1 MKSDLKIAVVGATGA
16 VGREMFSVLES
27 RKFPVGELVAFAS
40 ERSDGKELRLNGKHW
55 RCQVMKPGCF
65 KGVDIAF
72 FDASDAVSKEWV
84 PRASEEGAWV
94 VDNSATFRM
103 ESDVPLVVPEVNGRL
118 VEEKA
123 KRGVKALSPRE
134 RIIAGPNCTTV
145 QLVVALK
152 PLAERFVMKRLV
164 VSTYQS
170 VSGAGTAAMEE
181 LETQTSAALNDEI
194 IPPKAFAHP
203 IAFNCIPQIGG
214 FKDDGYTSEEHK
226 LMAETRKILG
236 LPDLRVSATAIRVPT
251 LSCHGESVNV
261 EFEKPVSV
269 EEAREVLSRQ
279 SGIVLRDEPG
289 KQVYPMGVEA
299 AGKDPVYVG
308 RIRRDPSVGNGLNF
322 WVVSDNLRKGAALN
336 AIQVGEIIVRA

>member
-1 MKSDLKIAVVGATGA
+1 
-16 VGREMFSVLES
+16 
-27 RKFPVGELVAFAS
+27 
-40 ERSDGKELRLNGKHW
+40 
-55 RCQVMKPGCF
+55 MKPGCF

-94 VDNSATFRM
+94 VDNSASYRM
-103 ESDVPLVVPEVNGRL
+103 ESDVPLVVPEVNGKL
-118 VEEKA
+118 VEEKV

-152 PLAERFVMKRLV
+152 PLADRFGLKRLV

-181 LETQTSAALNDEI
+181 LETQTSAALNDELL
-194 IPPKAFAHP
+194 PPKAFSHP

-236 LPDLRVSATAIRVPT
+236 LPELRVSATAIRVPT

-269 EEAREVLSRQ
+269 EAAREVLSK
-279 SGIVLRDEPG
+279 SPGIVIRDEPG
-289 KQVYPMGVEA
+289 KMVYPMGIEA

-308 RIRRDPSVGNGLNF
+308 RLRKDPSVGNGLNF

>member
-1 MKSDLKIAVVGATGA
+1 MSKALKIAVVGATGA

-27 RKFPVGELVAFAS
+27 RNFPVGDLVAFAS
-40 ERSDGKELRLNGKHW
+40 PRSDGKELKLQGKSY
-55 RCQVMKPGCF
+55 RCQVMAPGCF

-84 PRASEEGAWV
+84 PRATEEGAWV

-103 ESDVPLVVPEVNGRL
+103 EKDIPLVVPEVNGKL
-118 VEEKA
+118 VEEKV
-123 KRGVKALSPRE
+123 KRGVRALSPRE

-152 PLAERFVMKRLV
+152 PLAERFTMKRLV

-181 LETQTSAALNDEI
+181 LETQTSALLNDEI
-194 IPPKAFAHP
+194 IPPQAFAHP

-236 LPDLRVSATAIRVPT
+236 LPELRVSATAIRVPT

-261 EFEKPVSV
+261 EFEKPVSID
-269 EEAREVLSRQ
+269 EARELLGKSP
-279 SGIVLRDEPG
+279 GIVLRDEPARLS
-289 KQVYPMGVEA
+289 YPMGVEA

-308 RIRRDPSVGNGLNF
+308 RIRKDPSVPNGLNF

-336 AIQVGEIIVRA
+336 AIQVGEILTRA